1 MLIKIVVSVTFGV
14 EFELNNEE
22 WSLVVVHHEDSKH
35 RGLKTEENAKRMG
48 ANGAETKK
56 WSRKRRTG
64 RGPGASCGCG
74 AQAARRTADEAQV
87 ARESVQVARARS
99 WENYCFALFHYF
111 GRILSS
117 TSPF

>member
-48 ANGAETKK
+48 ANGAETKEIELK
-56 WSRKRRTG
+56 NDRGRRL
-64 RGPGASCGCG
+64 GAGCT
-74 AQAARRTADEAQV
+74 R
-87 ARESVQVARARS
+87 
-99 WENYCFALFHYF
+99 
-111 GRILSS
+111 
-117 TSPF
+117 